1 MDLAIVQRLICPV
14 PHASTPL
21 VVRADL
27 AEHGR
32 MQKGVLGCPVC
43 QVEWEVHN
51 GIAHFGARA
60 AHPANVVPDAATLA
74 AFLGLTDP
82 QLVVTDGVPA
92 QVVESLVREFGAM
105 VVALD
110 ADVAP
115 TTATVLDGA
124 PIVPLADGIASG
136 AVLLRS
142 RDAAFVA
149 SAVRSM
155 APEGRLVGI
164 VALELPAGVREI
176 ARNNELW
183 VAVREIPMV
192 PVELLRRR
200 T

>member
-1 MDLAIVQRLICPV
+1 MDLAIVQRLICPAS
-14 PHASTPL
+14 HASTPL

-32 MQKGVLGCPVC
+32 MQKGVLGCPAC
-43 QVEWEVHN
+43 QVEWVVDN
-51 GIAHFGARA
+51 GVAHFGARA
-60 AHPANVVPDAATLA
+60 ELPPNIAPEATTLA

-92 QVVESLVREFGAM
+92 QIVEALVREFGAV

-124 PIVPLADGIASG
+124 AIVPLADGIASG

-149 SAVRSM
+149 SAVRSI
-155 APEGRLVGI
+155 APEGRLVGST
-164 VALELPAGVREI
+164 ALDLPAGVSEI
-176 ARNNELW
+176 ARNDVLW
-183 VAVREIPMV
+183 VAAREVSVV